1 RPVRPPPRP
10 CRRRQPPGP
19 RRRRQPPRP
28 RRRRARP
35 RPLPPGPRPRR
46 PTRRPRRR
54 SRPRRRRPRAGRA
67 RLPERRAPAPGGR
80 PDQAPAGP
88 ARQAADRPGSP
99 QIDRAPRPVA
109 PRTAPRRP
117 RGISPVIAASADAGS
132 NSVHL
137 FVAVV
142 AGHRLEPLLDESA
155 FLGLGGVVD
164 ERGRLGR
171 NKRAELASTLS
182 RFAGIARDL
191 GAATT
196 TFVATEPLR
205 RAKD

>member
-1 RPVRPPPRP
+1 
-10 CRRRQPPGP
+10 
-19 RRRRQPPRP
+19 
-28 RRRRARP
+28 
-35 RPLPPGPRPRR
+35 
-46 PTRRPRRR
+46 
-54 SRPRRRRPRAGRA
+54 
-67 RLPERRAPAPGGR
+67 
-80 PDQAPAGP
+80 
-88 ARQAADRPGSP
+88 
-99 QIDRAPRPVA
+99 
-109 PRTAPRRP
+109 
-117 RGISPVIAASADAGS
+117 VIAASADAGS

-164 ERGRLGR
+164 DRGRLGR
-171 NKRAELASTLS
+171 QKRAELASTLS

-205 RAKD
+205 RASDARLALRDSERVLVKRANATITPEAAVFDPQGRLLYHGRIDNWYEDAGRARPAATTHELQSAVEAAISGKPVPLASANAVGCYISDLE